1 MRASTK
7 DRLRKLSVLYKVTVP
22 FVAGYRRANMLL
34 GRLLRGG
41 GMRVVFSS
49 FSGRSYSDNPRYI
62 SEKLHEMCPEAQ
74 ITWLFRDPAAAETP
88 GYIEKLD
95 MTSRHAFRRLGCAR
109 VWVDNYVKRP
119 YIYPRKGRQFYIQ
132 TWHGDRAFKKVGF
145 DRPPVPKRLAEECA
159 DLCVAG
165 SDYGERQF
173 RSALH
178 YYGPVLKEGYP
189 RNDILVRSDPAQIRE
204 VRRRLGV
211 ADDAKLVLYAPTFRD
226 SIGWRRQEVPLDLAR
241 VLDRLER
248 KTGEKW
254 LCLMRAHYLSGGLA
268 ARDLGRRGLD
278 VSGYGEMAELLLVA
292 DLLITDYS
300 SCAGDFALT
309 GRPILL
315 YQNDIEQ
322 YSRNDREM
330 YFAMED
336 SPYLA
341 AHNPDEMEALIDRL
355 SPEAARENDRAIL
368 EFYGT
373 HETGRASE
381 RVCEYIIDK
390 LRRR

>member
-1 MRASTK
+1 
-7 DRLRKLSVLYKVTVP
+7 
-22 FVAGYRRANMLL
+22 
-34 GRLLRGG
+34 
-41 GMRVVFSS
+41 
-49 FSGRSYSDNPRYI
+49 
-62 SEKLHEMCPEAQ
+62 
-74 ITWLFRDPAAAETP
+74 
-88 GYIEKLD
+88 
-95 MTSRHAFRRLGCAR
+95 
-109 VWVDNYVKRP
+109 
-119 YIYPRKGRQFYIQ
+119 
-132 TWHGDRAFKKVGF
+132 
-145 DRPPVPKRLAEECA
+145 
-159 DLCVAG
+159 
-165 SDYGERQF
+165 
-173 RSALH
+173 
-178 YYGPVLKEGYP
+178 
-189 RNDILVRSDPAQIRE
+189 
-204 VRRRLGV
+204 
-211 ADDAKLVLYAPTFRD
+211 
-226 SIGWRRQEVPLDLAR
+226 
-241 VLDRLER
+241 
-248 KTGEKW
+248 
-254 LCLMRAHYLSGGLA
+254 MRAHYLSGGLA